1 MSSEMT
7 STVPKTSFLGLPLE
21 LREQIYRHYFKATG
35 GYVYDAATETL
46 RQTNGKPV
54 DIALRYACRS
64 IAYETRDY
72 PFQLNSIKF
81 STVHRDDW
89 QETAAI
95 HTYVLLYHHY
105 LQMGLLTHLRDLVTP
120 DMYECSNH
128 SHREYMPAIKREI
141 DRVIALVAERP
152 RMNTLVFSRCK
163 MYREDGDPPGDDYW
177 AGSLTTM
184 DRKFKDKTIVF
195 NDTVAYLLRIL
206 AKRHPDQFA
215 QAVDVMLPG
224 WPDSHP
230 ASEVLDLK
238 FEPWAIPSHSEAISM
253 AKALR
258 LEGPVDCYTK
268 WGVNAQA
275 AFDDPIFTGTR
286 YQYRKMGFFSAAA
299 VAIRFLKRIPE
310 YQRLNMRK
318 LILDEDRPAVGL
330 AMCHGIGLIPFCK
343 ENTKLHIE
351 HRWNLW
357 TTLLLRTESREPS
370 DMTMNF
376 ELSPEKY
383 QEWID
388 DDSDFGPW
396 TLHEASKQRFS
407 NIFHAWCM
415 NILDV
420 VNSGIPLQ
428 SYTVM
433 IEGDPDLNLSTLA
446 FHDVMARNIAWLTLN
461 TDCVARDL
469 FAPPDHHDYPLMTR
483 PSIEGSDS
491 SDTRS
496 SLIQCNFTLDQPWD
510 LEKIVE
516 EYSVQRQPYR
526 PYRPWDNLQDPGS
539 DDFRVLTETV
549 DYKKLQ
555 LLWVDRK
562 PRPED
567 DLATKQGRQ

>member
-1 MSSEMT
+1 MSSETT
-7 STVPKTSFLGLPLE
+7 STVPKTSFLGLPSE
-21 LREQIYRHYFKATG
+21 LREQIYRHYFKAAG

-46 RQTNGKPV
+46 RQTDGTPV
-54 DIALRYACRS
+54 DIA
-64 IAYETRDY
+64 
-72 PFQLNSIKF
+72 
-81 STVHRDDW
+81 
-89 QETAAI
+89 
-95 HTYVLLYHHY
+95 
-105 LQMGLLTHLRDLVTP
+105 LRDLVTP

-141 DRVIALVAERP
+141 DRVIAYILEMP
-152 RMNTLVFSRCK
+152 RTNVFSGCE
-163 MYREDGDPPGDDYW
+163 MYRTDGDPPGDDYW
-177 AGSLTTM
+177 AGSLPTM
-184 DRKFKDKTIVF
+184 NRKFKDKTIVF

-253 AKALR
+253 AKTLR
-258 LEGPVDCYTK
+258 LEGPVDCYTE
-268 WGVNAQA
+268 WRVNADA
-275 AFDDPIFTGTR
+275 GLDDPMFTGTR
-286 YQYRKMGFFSAAA
+286 YQYRQMGFFSATA

-357 TTLLLRTESREPS
+357 TTLLLRTEQRWISS
-370 DMTMNF
+370 LTMNF

-407 NIFHAWCM
+407 NIFHAWF
-415 NILDV
+415 
-420 VNSGIPLQ
+420 
-428 SYTVM
+428 M

-461 TDCVARDL
+461 TDCVARGL

-526 PYRPWDNLQDPGS
+526 PYRPWDNILDPGS
-539 DDFRVLTETV
+539 DDFRVLTDTL

-562 PRPED
+562 PRSED
-567 DLATKQGRQ
+567 DLAAKQGRQ

>member
-1 MSSEMT
+1 MSSETT
-7 STVPKTSFLGLPLE
+7 STVPKTSFLGLPSE
-21 LREQIYRHYFKATG
+21 LREQIYRHYFKAAG

-46 RQTNGKPV
+46 RQTDGTPV

-95 HTYVLLYHHY
+95 HTYVVLYHHY

-141 DRVIALVAERP
+141 DRVIAYILEMP
-152 RMNTLVFSRCK
+152 RTNVFSGCE
-163 MYREDGDPPGDDYW
+163 MYRTDGDPPGDDYW
-177 AGSLTTM
+177 AGSLPTM
-184 DRKFKDKTIVF
+184 NRKFKDKTIVF

-253 AKALR
+253 AKTLR
-258 LEGPVDCYTK
+258 LEGPVDCYTE
-268 WGVNAQA
+268 WRVNADA
-275 AFDDPIFTGTR
+275 GLDDPMFTGTR
-286 YQYRKMGFFSAAA
+286 YQYRQMGFFSATA

-351 HRWNLW
+351 HCWNLW
-357 TTLLLRTESREPS
+357 TTLLLRTEQRWISS
-370 DMTMNF
+370 LTMNF

-420 VNSGIPLQ
+420 VNSGMPLQ

-461 TDCVARDL
+461 TDCVARGL

-526 PYRPWDNLQDPGS
+526 PYRPWDNILDPGS
-539 DDFRVLTETV
+539 DDFRVLTDTL

-562 PRPED
+562 PRSED
-567 DLATKQGRQ
+567 DLAAKQGRQ